1 MNIPSFED
9 FMQPLLKLAGDG
21 IDHNLQ
27 EAYGILAK
35 QLSLSDEQMQ
45 EMLPSG
51 TQLTFQNRIGWAK
64 SHLIKAGLLSSVKR
78 GHFIITDLGKQELE
92 LNKPSL
98 DCQYL
103 LKYPGLKEWYKKS
116 NNRTTGN
123 NDNGKEEVQSKTP
136 IELVENGI
144 EELNRDLA
152 QELLSQIMSCS
163 PSFFE
168 RLVVELLVKMGY
180 GGSRKEAGS
189 VIGKVGDGGIDGIIK
204 EDKLGLDTIYIQA
217 KRWDGS
223 VSRPEIQKFVGALQG
238 NRAKKGIF
246 ITTSKYTKEAS
257 DYVNNIDNK
266 VILIDGEMLSRLMIE
281 HDVGVNE
288 VNVYKIKRIDNDY
301 FSEE

>member
-1 MNIPSFED
+1 MEIPSFED
-9 FMQPLLKLAGDG
+9 FMMPLLKLSSDKK
-21 IDHNLQ
+21 DHTLQ
-27 EAYGILAK
+27 EAYSILAK
-35 QLSLSDEQMQ
+35 QLNLTSQQMQ

-51 TQLTFQNRIGWAK
+51 TQLTYQNRIGWAK
-64 SHLIKAGLLSSVKR
+64 SHLIKAGLLSSENR
-78 GHFIITDLGKQELE
+78 GHFIITDLGEKELALKKE
-92 LNKPSL
+92 SL
-98 DCQYL
+98 DYHYL
-103 LKYPGLKEWYKKS
+103 LKYPGLNEWYKKS
-116 NNRTTGN
+116 NSKN
-123 NDNGKEEVQSKTP
+123 NANNKEELQLKTP

-152 QELLSQIMSCS
+152 QELLKQIMSCS

-168 RLVVELLVKMGY
+168 RLVIELLVKMGY

-246 ITTSKYTKEAS
+246 ITTSRYSKDAS
-257 DYVNNIDNK
+257 EYVNNIDNK
-266 VILIDGEMLSRLMIE
+266 VILIDGEMLARLMIE

-288 VNVYKIKRIDNDY
+288 INVYKIRRIDNDY
-301 FSEE
+301 FLE